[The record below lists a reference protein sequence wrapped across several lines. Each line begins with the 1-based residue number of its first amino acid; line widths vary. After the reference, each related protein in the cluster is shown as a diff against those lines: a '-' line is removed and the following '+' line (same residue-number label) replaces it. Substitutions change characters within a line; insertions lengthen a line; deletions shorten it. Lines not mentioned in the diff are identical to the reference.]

1 MGRRKIQRIEVT
13 MKELSAIVERAQLS
27 DEDREKLQAAL
38 ETLAALTNELETKG
52 TSIRRLRKMLFGSG
66 SSEKLDEVL
75 RQLAATE
82 QASEGEAAAGAAS
95 GGEEEKGSDPS
106 ARKKR
111 KAKGHGR
118 NGASAYT
125 GASKVKVPHESLAP
139 GNPCP
144 ACEKGKVYGSVPP
157 SLVVRIRGQAPLDAT
172 VYSLKRLRCNLC
184 GEVFTARPPP
194 EVGEAKYDET
204 ASSMIALLKYGS
216 GLPFHRLEGLQRGLR
231 IPLPSSTQWEIVR
244 DSATQLEPPYR
255 DLVRQAAQG
264 EVLHN
269 DDTPAKILERMGKR
283 WEKALAQGA
292 PASDRKGVSTSGII
306 SLVGDQKVALFFTG
320 PTHAGENL
328 EAVLAKRAADL
339 AAPIQMCDALSHN
352 TTGAFATIL
361 AHCLAHGRR
370 RFVDIATSFPKEC
383 LHVLDALRDVYQC
396 DDEARKQEMSPAER
410 LAFHQAKSGPR
421 MAELASWMK
430 EKVIKR
436 EVEPNSGLGE
446 AIAYMEKHWNELTLF
461 LRVPGAPLDNNVC
474 ERALKKAILHRKNS
488 LFYKTDNGARVG
500 DLFMSLIYTAELC
513 GASPFEYLVV
523 LQRHAKA
530 VAERPGEWMPWNYP
544 EACSR
549 LEAAKTASPPD

>member
-1 MGRRKIQRIEVT
+1 MD
-13 MKELSAIVERAQLS
+13 ELSAIVGRAKL
-27 DEDREKLQAAL
+27 DDDDREKLQAAL
-38 ETLAALTNELETKG
+38 ETLATLTNELETKG
-52 TSIRRLRKMLFGSG
+52 TSIRRLRKLLFGGG

-75 RQLAATE
+75 RQLG
-82 QASEGEAAAGAAS
+82 ASEEASQAKAAAGAAS
-95 GGEEEKGSDPS
+95 GAEEESPDPPP
-106 ARKKR
+106 RKKR

-139 GNPCP
+139 GHACP
-144 ACEKGKVYGSVPP
+144 ACEKGTVYGSVPP

-194 EVGEAKYDET
+194 GVGEAKYDET

-216 GLPFHRLEGLQRGLR
+216 GLPFYRLEGLQRGLG
-231 IPLPSSTQWEIVR
+231 IPLPSSTQWEIVHE
-244 DSATQLEPPYR
+244 SATQLEAPYR
-255 DLVRQAAQG
+255 ELVRQAAQG

-269 DDTPAKILERMGKR
+269 DDTPGKILERMGKR
-283 WEKALAQGA
+283 REKALARGA
-292 PASDRKGVSTSGII
+292 PASDRKGVSTSGIV
-306 SLVGDQKVALFFTG
+306 SLVGDEKVALFFTG
-320 PTHAGENL
+320 PMHAGENL
-328 EAVLAKRAADL
+328 EAVLAERAAEL

-370 RFVDIATSFPKEC
+370 RFVDVAPSFPQEC
-383 LHVLDALRDVYQC
+383 LHVLEVLRDVYAY
-396 DDEARKQEMSPAER
+396 DDEARKRKRSAGER
-410 LAFHQAKSGPR
+410 LAFHQANSGPR

-430 EKVIKR
+430 QKVAQR

-446 AIAYMEKHWNELTLF
+446 AIAYMEKHWDQLTLF
-461 LRVPGAPLDNNVC
+461 LRVPGVPLDNNLC
-474 ERALKKAILHRKNS
+474 ERALKKVILHRKNS

-513 GASPFEYLVV
+513 GANPFEYLVA
-523 LQRHAKA
+523 LQRHEKT
-530 VAERPGEWMPWNYP
+530 VAECPGEWMPWSYT
-544 EACSR
+544 EARSR
-549 LEAAKTASPPD
+549 LEVAQVPKAASPPA